1 MYPPKLYSGLTIQSR
16 SAARRAAQDLVLI
29 MIQPASNLIIIILTV
44 VDEVC
49 FAATDVN
56 TGYKLKF
63 QHRRRKQ

>member
-1 MYPPKLYSGLTIQSR
+1 MVCTLKSQKVCPSHKIIPKYYIVFLLF
-16 SAARRAAQDLVLI
+16 
-29 MIQPASNLIIIILTV
+29 IILTV